1 MNKNMLGVLDF
12 PLNDQNRKTLR
23 DIYRPSLLEPDNTG
37 VRKL

>member
-23 DIYRPSLLEPDNTG
+23 DILSTLTT
-37 VRKL
+37 